1 MEMLGILRTC
11 DRMKLTF
18 KGQCS
23 FIIYGDRLSARLSV
37 KLYVD
42 TMERILSDQWR
53 DRRISINNI

>member
-42 TMERILSDQWR
+42 TMEGILSDQ
-53 DRRISINNI
+53 